1 MSFFIKKTKLLYGFR
16 RYKEIIDFFR
26 KIDELRELVDE
37 SKLEVFIKDP
47 TPDNF
52 LPLLR
57 EIFHLK
63 GESLIRL
70 INSFLKN
77 IEKYEIDG
85 DLVEV
90 VLLIHQH
97 FIKNIKIIGK
107 HILKWNIY

>member
-1 MSFFIKKTKLLYGFR
+1 MYGFR

-52 LPLLR
+52 MPLLR
-57 EIFHLK
+57 EIFHSK
-63 GESLIRL
+63 GKSLIRL

-77 IEKYEIDG
+77 IERYEIDG

-90 VLLIHQH
+90 VLLIHQY